1 MIPRIHGSLI
11 SLALAQWVS
20 AAPAVLVQR
29 SDLPLVESLPATC
42 DIDLNQIHHDLCIL
56 VHSLSEIIDEATL
69 TSPVYQDEHSGIYR
83 ADGDS
88 PASAVRLKLSSDTPI
103 TERRP
108 IRDLTSFAGRSIKYN
123 TQPSASSSVH
133 FPEHQFSVSVR
144 GTVINLVFLPET
156 PTDQELDSVH
166 VNNGCA
172 HRLTRQ
178 LLGACGQDPTGPL
191 KIIAS
196 DQLLQKDDVLLK
208 GKAEWKRDKA
218 VDKNINLE
226 SGERN
231 VSTTKENK
239 NKQKD
244 RLIDEDAS
252 RADEGDDGNPDDGD
266 PVDEEEGE
274 RELVPATDRNPWSLT
289 TILFMTSSLLMIA
302 VTLFYI
308 RWQKLVRSYRK
319 PSRFRVGEAALLRWA
334 SEDMIFDDEEL
345 DTVVI
350 DLATGEEI
358 PLNPSPTKSLVVQ
371 YGTTQ

>member
-1 MIPRIHGSLI
+1 MQRCRGT
-11 SLALAQWVS
+11 WE
-20 AAPAVLVQR
+20 VQR

-42 DIDLNQIHHDLCIL
+42 DIDLNQIHHDLCTL

-69 TSPVYQDEHSGIYR
+69 TSPVYIDEHSGIYR

-103 TERRP
+103 TGRRP

-274 RELVPATDRNPWSLT
+274 RELVPATDRNPWPLT